1 LQISM
6 SGRGANIAIVGT
18 RRPVEDC
25 SGVNPKEPNTPPRSR
40 PKGDARSLPPGSGFI
55 IVTMA
60 MIVIYLGVAAA
71 IGAI

>member
-1 LQISM
+1 M
-6 SGRGANIAIVGT
+6 KIVGT

-25 SGVNPKEPNTPPRSR
+25 SGVDPKEPNTPPRSR